1 MALDDWPQI
10 ELRHLLALQAIA
22 REGSFAA
29 AAAALGYT
37 QSAISQQVAAL
48 ERAVGHRLVERP
60 GGRRRVWLT
69 DAGEALLQHGN
80 AIIAHVHAAAADLS
94 ALSAGKA
101 GRLRVGTYQSVG
113 ARILPPVVRDFI
125 AGYPDITLEVRE
137 SADDTELFG
146 ALERAELELS
156 FGLLPAPEGPFDG
169 IELLRD
175 PYVLVVGSDSP
186 LADRPE
192 SPTLGEIAALPLIG
206 FTECRQ
212 ERWLESQLHAKAARP
227 RWAFR
232 SDDNATIQAMA
243 ASGVGAALV
252 PRLTVDSD
260 DPRTVVIDLGD
271 LFAPRRLGVLWHA
284 DRTRSAAADG
294 FVALARAA
302 CESYAASSPSARSHS
317 SMRRIPSSSETF
329 GS

>member
-1 MALDDWPQI
+1 MASEGWPQI

-29 AAAALGYT
+29 AAEALGYT

-60 GGRRRVWLT
+60 GGRRRIWLT
-69 DAGEALLQHGN
+69 DAGEALLQHADG
-80 AIIAHVHAAAADLS
+80 IIAHLHAAAADLS

-125 AGYPDITLEVRE
+125 ATYPDVSLQVRE

-146 ALERAELELS
+146 WLERAELELS
-156 FGLLPAPEGPFDG
+156 FALLPAPEGPFDG

-175 PYVLVVGSDSP
+175 PYVLVVASDSP
-186 LADRPE
+186 LADRPAA
-192 SPTLGEIAALPLIG
+192 PTLTEIADLPLIG

-212 ERWLESQLHAKAARP
+212 ERWLESQLHAKAALP
-227 RWAFR
+227 RWVFR
-232 SDDNATIQAMA
+232 SDDNATIQGMVAT
-243 ASGVGAALV
+243 GVGAALV
-252 PRLTVDSD
+252 PRLTVDED
-260 DPRTVVIDLGD
+260 DRRTVLIELGD
-271 LFAPRRLGVLWHA
+271 LFAPRRLGIVWHA
-284 DRTRSAAADG
+284 DRTRSPAAEG
-294 FVALARAA
+294 FIALARAA
-302 CESYAASSPSARSHS
+302 CESYAASPAA
-317 SMRRIPSSSETF
+317 
-329 GS
+329 G